1 MYRIA
6 NHGRLHLAGAGDRR
20 TRLRVDRSIISYEGS
35 LKDQTSL
42 SRALRDRYRC
52 PDRFLEFTLIP
63 ESITDDGLFEFASD
77 AISYNNL
84 VSADERLMRHPDE
97 LIDSL
102 RLERYLDSSGK
113 SYKSVLKGLYYLLR
127 PLTTPSLR
135 RRIQKF
141 HTRGWRNI
149 KFPHWPVDTT
159 VEDIHETLLL
169 LSLRSRSINSIPFIW
184 FWPHGARGCVT
195 MTHDV
200 ETVKGRDFC
209 RELMDVDDSF
219 GIKASFQVIPQSRYA
234 VSESFLD
241 EIRKRG
247 FEIGVQDLNHDGRL
261 FDDREEFRRR
271 AAIINRYGKEYGA
284 KGFRAGVL
292 YRRPEWYENLE
303 FAFDMSIPNVAHL
316 DPQQGGCC
324 TVMPYFIGDILEL
337 PLTTSQDYTLFHLLN
352 ERSIDLWNTQV
363 EMILRKNGLASF
375 IVHPDYVTE
384 RDTRSLYEA
393 LLGWLNDL
401 RNEHVIWSALPS
413 EIDSWWRARN
423 KMSVVEDGDCWRIE
437 GDGAE
442 RAVLAFAKEADGHL
456 VYEIVDSLHVGY
468 RQPQPQKPIPR

>member
-6 NHGRLHLAGAGDRR
+6 NDGRLHLAGAGDRR
-20 TRLRVDRSIISYEGS
+20 TRLKVDRSIISYEGS
-35 LKDQTSL
+35 LKDQTML

-52 PDRFLEFTLIP
+52 PDRFLEFTLTR
-63 ESITDDGLFEFASD
+63 ESITDNGVFEFGSD
-77 AISYNNL
+77 AIRYNNL

-113 SYKSVLKGLYYLLR
+113 SYKSFLKGLYYLLR

-209 RELMDVDDSF
+209 RELMDVDESF
-219 GIKASFQVIPQSRYA
+219 GIKASFQVVPQSRYA

-284 KGFRAGVL
+284 KGFRAAVL

-337 PLTTSQDYTLFHLLN
+337 PLTTAQDYTLFHLLD

-363 EMILRKNGLASF
+363 EMILQKNGLVSF

-384 RDTRSLYEA
+384 RETRSVYEA
-393 LLGWLNDL
+393 LLGWLGDL

-423 KMSVVEDGDCWRIE
+423 KMSVVEDGNCWRIE

-456 VYEIVDSLHVGY
+456 VYDLVDSPHVG
-468 RQPQPQKPIPR
+468 

>member
-1 MYRIA
+1 M
-6 NHGRLHLAGAGDRR
+6 
-20 TRLRVDRSIISYEGS
+20 DRSIISYEGS
-35 LKDQTSL
+35 LKDQTML

-52 PDRFLEFTLIP
+52 PDRFLEFTLTP
-63 ESITDDGLFEFASD
+63 ESITDNGLFEFGSD
-77 AISYNNL
+77 AIPYNNL

-113 SYKSVLKGLYYLLR
+113 SYKSFLKGLYYLLR

-141 HTRGWRNI
+141 YTRGWRNL

-169 LSLRSRSINSIPFIW
+169 LSLRSRSIDSIPFVW
-184 FWPHGARGCVT
+184 FWPHGARACVT

-209 RELMDVDDSF
+209 RDLMDVDDSF
-219 GIKASFQVIPQSRYA
+219 DIKASFQVVPQSRYT

-271 AAIINRYGKEYGA
+271 ATIINRYGKEYGA
-284 KGFRAGVL
+284 KGFRAAVL
-292 YRRPEWYENLE
+292 YRKPEWYENLE
-303 FAFDMSIPNVAHL
+303 FSFDMSIPNVARL

-337 PLTTSQDYTLFHLLN
+337 PLTTVQDYTLFHLLN

-384 RDTRSLYEA
+384 RETRSVYEA
-393 LLGWLNDL
+393 LLRRLSDL
-401 RNEHVIWSALPS
+401 RNEHGIWSALPS

-423 KMSVVEDGDCWRIE
+423 KMSVIRDGDDWRIE
-437 GDGAE
+437 GEGAE
-442 RAVLAFAKEADGHL
+442 RAVLAFAKESDGHL
-456 VYEIVDSLHVGY
+456 VYELADSPHVGY
-468 RQPQPQKPIPR
+468 RQPRAQKPILR